1 MNGRY
6 FSFGASGNPL
16 AQILSLVVFG
26 VLLVAAVIMGA
37 FVLLTLLGIA
47 VIGFLAFSIRG
58 WWLRR
63 KHGGGRGPNG
73 RGPGGSG
80 GPGEAA
86 KSIRYIEAEYE
97 IVDGDAD
104 ADADAER
111 QRSREQR

>member
-26 VLLVAAVIMGA
+26 VLLVVAVIMGA

-47 VIGFLAFSIRG
+47 VIGFVAFSIRG

-63 KHGGGRGPNG
+63 KHGGRGPTG

-97 IVDGDAD
+97 VVDGDAD
-104 ADADAER
+104 ADAER
-111 QRSREQR
+111 RRSREQR